1 MNRVK
6 EKIIEVS
13 TSLFMNYGIRSITMD
28 DISKELSISKKTIY
42 QYFKD
47 KNEIVH
53 QVALQQVKKQKEALI
68 NITSEESNAI
78 EKLHMISHCMRENH
92 KKVNPSLPL
101 DIRRYYPET
110 WDLFMDFKDQFTHGI
125 LIGILKNGIDEGYF
139 RSDINP
145 VILATLR
152 LTELEMAFDKKLFP
166 DNTYNTVKV
175 HFQLF
180 EHFVHGIMT
189 EKGIEEFNTYI
200 NNKVIQ

>member
-1 MNRVK
+1 
-6 EKIIEVS
+6 
-13 TSLFMNYGIRSITMD
+13 MD

-42 QYFKD
+42 QFFKD

-53 QVALQQVKKQKEALI
+53 QMALRQVEKQKKALKDI
-68 NITSEESNAI
+68 MTEEINAI
-78 EKLHMISHCMRENH
+78 EKLHRISQCMKENH

-110 WDLFMDFKDQFTHGI
+110 WNLFLDFKDHFTHDSLISILNSGI
-125 LIGILKNGIDEGYF
+125 EEGYF

-145 VILATLR
+145 TILATLR
-152 LTELEMAFDKKLFP
+152 ISELEMAFDKKLFP
-166 DNTYNTVKV
+166 DHSYNTSEV

-189 EKGIEEFNTYI
+189 DKGIDEFNKYL
-200 NNKVIQ
+200 NNKVLQ